1 LVAVVLPH
9 PLWLEIAIF
18 NALESELT
26 SFHLQPFDALSLAH
40 GKPSD
45 ANALSKR

>member
-26 SFHLQPFDALSLAH
+26 SFHLQPTLA
-40 GKPSD
+40 S
-45 ANALSKR
+45 